1 MRSVFGCFFFL
12 GCWWLFLQTC
22 KSFKCHHVLRLSL
35 RSDNTTP
42 RLKIKKKKKK
52 RTKKEQKENKKRT
65 KNRKNEEM

>member
-12 GCWWLFLQTC
+12 GGWWLFLQTC

-52 RTKKEQKENKKRT
+52 KKKKNKKRTKREQKENKK
-65 KNRKNEEM
+65 